1 MRLEITRIEGRRN
14 DLLLRLDRS
23 ELNGAQ
29 LSVVNR
35 DRLMA
40 LPGMPRHR
48 EATAAEAQGIADAKL
63 PIEAHLERLG
73 VVDGEGRARRRAVA
87 ISNRNLGTNH
97 GHVAWQRGGQ
107 PRLLRIHEDPR
118 LSRVSSFL
126 TVSDDGGMR
135 ASAESRT
142 RTSVASEPRERSE
155 PAKRLARERVGES
168 EGRSPSIG
176 IEDFELD
183 VAGDRL
189 LDASGGDA
197 SDRIEW
203 ATVGQ
208 RVVRA
213 GRVTPIDEIAAHFYD
228 VRHVLA
234 FDPRRDEGERIR
246 REIYDGYPATFAA
259 NVQRAWR
266 ERGVPRARY
275 VHNAVGVNATEVI
288 VVQRE
293 GTVEEIGQALID
305 AGAEDGVILDN
316 GGSVVCWVWWAND
329 YRGGIISPTVDYR
342 PPGTSAIVFELKGPV
357 KVEMPGGSV
366 SYSTW

>member
-1 MRLEITRIEGRRN
+1 VKLEITRTEGLRN
-14 DLLLRLDRS
+14 DLLLRLERS
-23 ELNGAQ
+23 EISGAQ

-48 EATAAEAQGIADAKL
+48 DATDDEARGIADAKL
-63 PIEAHLERLG
+63 PIEVHLERLG

-97 GHVAWQRGGQ
+97 GHVAWQRGER
-107 PRLLRIHEDPR
+107 PRLFRIHEDPLR
-118 LSRVSSFL
+118 SRVASFL
-126 TVSDDGGMR
+126 TVSSGGGT
-135 ASAESRT
+135 AIE
-142 RTSVASEPRERSE
+142 ELEID
-155 PAKRLARERVGES
+155 PAQ
-168 EGRSPSIG
+168 
-176 IEDFELD
+176 
-183 VAGDRL
+183 DRL
-189 LDASGGDA
+189 LDRDGRDA

-213 GRVTPIDEIAAHFYD
+213 GRVTPVEEIAADFYD
-228 VRHVLA
+228 IRHVLA
-234 FDPRRDEGERIR
+234 FDPRHETGERIR
-246 REIYDGYPATFAA
+246 QEIYAGYPATFAA
-259 NVQRAWR
+259 NVHRAWR

-293 GTVEEIGQALID
+293 GTIEEIGQTLVD
-305 AGAEDGVILDN
+305 AGAADGVILDN
-316 GGSVVCWVWWAND
+316 GGSVVCWVWWANA

-357 KVEMPGGSV
+357 NVEMPGGSV

>member
-14 DLLLRLDRS
+14 DLLLRLERS
-23 ELNGAQ
+23 ELAGTE
-29 LSVVNR
+29 LSIVNR

-48 EATAAEAQGIADAKL
+48 EPTDDEARGIADAKL
-63 PIEAHLERLG
+63 PIEVHLERLG

-97 GHVAWQRGGQ
+97 GHVAWQRSEQ
-107 PRLLRIHEDPR
+107 PRLFRVREDPI
-118 LSRVSSFL
+118 LSRVMSFL
-126 TVSDDGGMR
+126 TVRSGGGI
-135 ASAESRT
+135 AIEELE
-142 RTSVASEPRERSE
+142 VD
-155 PAKRLARERVGES
+155 PAQ
-168 EGRSPSIG
+168 
-176 IEDFELD
+176 
-183 VAGDRL
+183 DRL
-189 LDASGGDA
+189 LDGDGRDA

-208 RVVRA
+208 RVVRG
-213 GRVTPIDEIAAHFYD
+213 GRVTPIEEIAAHFYD
-228 VRHVLA
+228 IRHVLA
-234 FDPRRDEGERIR
+234 FDPRRDAGERIR
-246 REIYDGYPATFAA
+246 QEIYDGYPGTFAA

-275 VHNAVGVNATEVI
+275 VHNAVGVNPNEVI

-293 GTVEEIGQALID
+293 GTIEEIGQALVD

-316 GGSVVCWVWWAND
+316 GGSVVCWVWWANA

-342 PPGTSAIVFELKGPV
+342 PPGSSAIVFELNGPV
-357 KVEMPGGSV
+357 NVEMPGGSV

>member
-1 MRLEITRIEGRRN
+1 MRLEITRIEGLRN
-14 DLLLRLDRS
+14 DLLLRLERS
-23 ELNGAQ
+23 EISSAQ

-48 EATAAEAQGIADAKL
+48 DATDDEARGIADAKL
-63 PIEAHLERLG
+63 PIEVHLERLG

-97 GHVAWQRGGQ
+97 GHVAWQRGER
-107 PRLLRIHEDPR
+107 PRLFRIHEDPI
-118 LSRVSSFL
+118 LSRVASFL
-126 TVSDDGGMR
+126 TVR
-135 ASAESRT
+135 
-142 RTSVASEPRERSE
+142 SVGAIAIEELE
-155 PAKRLARERVGES
+155 IDPAQ
-168 EGRSPSIG
+168 
-176 IEDFELD
+176 
-183 VAGDRL
+183 DRL
-189 LDASGGDA
+189 LDRDGRDA

-213 GRVTPIDEIAAHFYD
+213 GRVTPIEEIAAHFYD

-234 FDPRRDEGERIR
+234 FDPRREGGERIR
-246 REIYDGYPATFAA
+246 QEIYAGYPATFAA

-275 VHNAVGVNATEVI
+275 VHNAVGVNANEVI

-293 GTVEEIGQALID
+293 GTIEEVGQALVD
-305 AGAEDGVILDN
+305 AGATDGVILDN
-316 GGSVVCWVWWAND
+316 GGSVVCWVWWANA

-357 KVEMPGGSV
+357 NVEMPGGSV